1 MELGWI
7 AVRPVRNR
15 LLLGS
20 FIILPLR
27 LGISKYKY
35 LVFQFIFTGFVH
47 YFAPQITNY
56 KIPCVS
62 VHSESNDGSGLYIVP
77 CNTEAPLILERL
89 AREGQRKEEERLAE
103 EII

>member
-1 MELGWI
+1 MDCG
-7 AVRPVRNR
+7 AS
-15 LLLGS
+15 GQ
-20 FIILPLR
+20 
-27 LGISKYKY
+27 K
-35 LVFQFIFTGFVH
+35 QAFTGFVH
-47 YFAPQITNY
+47 YFAPQTWDY
-56 KIPCVS
+56 KIQIPCVS